1 MAKQTPDPA
10 DERSR
15 EEQTTADERSR
26 EEQTTADERSREEQ
40 TTADERSR
48 EEQAAA
54 GAPRWEA
61 PAAGSSRPATDLAAA
76 AAQLLKGGSRQLD
89 SAALRDA
96 LLDLH
101 EFWLTTKATE
111 IGITPTS
118 GFAIVATGGLG
129 RGELLPY
136 SDLDL
141 MLLHDNMP
149 GDLVSQVAELLW
161 YPLWDANIRID
172 HSVRTVP
179 EAITVAGED
188 ISAGLAMLETRHI
201 AGDSDL
207 SSLLISGARRQWRT
221 GIASRFDELV
231 AHTEARWQRSGQI
244 AHRAEPDLKGGRGGL
259 RDIQLLNALAI
270 AQLADVYPSRSLASP
285 IATLGEAHLALLNV
299 RTELHRVSGRG
310 RELLL
315 AQHADEIGAALRI
328 GDRFDLARMISDAAR
343 TISFYVDAGLR
354 TAANALPRRGLA
366 AFRRPVRR
374 PLDEGVIEF
383 AGEVILARDARPE
396 RDPGLILRVA
406 AASATTGLP
415 MASSTLARLSETAP
429 ELRRPWPR
437 QALKDLLVLLAAGP
451 PATATIEALDRTG
464 LWGRLFPEWGAV
476 RDLPPR
482 DVVHIWTVDRHLVET
497 VSRASAFTT
506 RVSRPDLLVLGALVH
521 DIGKGRGG
529 DHSIIGAELAT
540 QIGTRLGLWPSD
552 VELLSKMVRH
562 HLLLPHTAT
571 RRDLQDPKTIAEVV
585 ETLDG
590 DSVLLELLAVL
601 AEADSLATGP
611 GVWGDW
617 KASLIGD
624 LVRRCRLVMAGE
636 PLPQPDPIDPRF
648 LSLASD
654 GVHVELT
661 PGGSPHIYNVT
672 MIAPDRRG
680 LLSKAAGVLALN
692 SLRVHSASVNGHEG
706 SAINTFVVSPHFG
719 SPPAAEL
726 LRQQF
731 ILALEGEP
739 DVLASLD
746 RRDRDAAQYGTG
758 RAGETPAGVP
768 VNHAPAP
775 PRILWSDGAQ
785 PGELIV
791 QIRATDRAGLL
802 ARLTA
807 VFERDGVNIAWA
819 KVTTLGSSVV
829 DVFGITTVGDAGEVR
844 ADLERDLYAVLPAP
858 APAKPV
864 SEAS

>member
-1 MAKQTPDPA
+1 M
-10 DERSR
+10 S
-15 EEQTTADERSR
+15 EQRPR
-26 EEQTTADERSREEQ
+26 P
-40 TTADERSR
+40 
-48 EEQAAA
+48 AA
-54 GAPRWEA
+54 GAPRWER
-61 PAAGSSRPATDLAAA
+61 PAAGSSRPATDLTAAVE
-76 AAQLLKGGSRQLD
+76 QLRSGGGRLD
-89 SAALRDA
+89 SAALRHA
-96 LLDLH
+96 LLDLYD
-101 EFWLTTKATE
+101 FWLTTKATD
-111 IGITPTS
+111 IGITATS

-129 RGELLPY
+129 RGEVLPY

-149 GDLVSQVAELLW
+149 ADIVGEVAELLW
-161 YPLWDANIRID
+161 YPLWDANIRLD

-179 EAITVAGED
+179 EALRVAGKD
-188 ISAGLAMLETRHI
+188 ISAGLAMLEARHI
-201 AGDSDL
+201 AGDADL
-207 SSLLISGARRQWRT
+207 SALLVGGARRQWRT

-231 AHTEARWQRSGQI
+231 EHTRARWQRSGQI
-244 AHRAEPDLKGGRGGL
+244 AHRAEPDLKCGRGGL
-259 RDIQLLNALAI
+259 RDVQLLNALAI

-285 IATLGEAHLALLNV
+285 TETLGEAHLALLNV
-299 RTELHRVSGRG
+299 RTELHRVAGRG

-315 AQHADEIGAALRI
+315 AQHADEIGASLRI
-328 GDRFDLARMISDAAR
+328 GDRFDLARMLSDAAR
-343 TISFYVDAGLR
+343 TVSYYVDAGIR
-354 TAANALPRRGLA
+354 TAGNALPRRGLA
-366 AFRRPVRR
+366 ALRRPVRR

-383 AGEVILARDARPE
+383 NGEVILARDARPE

-415 MASSTLARLSETAP
+415 MAASTLSRLVETAP
-429 ELRRPWPR
+429 ELRTPWPR
-437 QALKDLLVLLAAGP
+437 QALKDLLVMLAAGP
-451 PATATIEALDRTG
+451 SAVGTIEALDRTG

-529 DHSIIGAELAT
+529 DHSVIGAELAH
-540 QIGTRLGLWPSD
+540 QIGNRLGLWPSD
-552 VELLSKMVRH
+552 IAILATVVRH

-571 RRDLQDPKTIAEVV
+571 RRDLQDPATIAAVV
-585 ETLDG
+585 DALGG
-590 DSVLLELLAVL
+590 DLVVLELLQVL

-636 PLPQPDPIDPRF
+636 PLPQPDPVEPRF
-648 LSLASD
+648 LSLAAEP

-661 PGGSPHIYNVT
+661 PADSPHLYHVT

-726 LRQQF
+726 LRQQL
-731 ILALEGEP
+731 ILALDGDL
-739 DVLASLD
+739 DVVGTLERKGA
-746 RRDRDAAQYGTG
+746 DAAPAG
-758 RAGETPAGVP
+758 RAGEVRAAVP
-768 VNHAPAP
+768 IHAPAAP
-775 PRILWSDGAQ
+775 PRVLWHDGDG
-785 PGELIV
+785 PGRMVVE
-791 QIRATDRAGLL
+791 IRTTDRAGLL
-802 ARLTA
+802 TMLTA
-807 VFERDGVNIAWA
+807 VFERAGADIAWA

-829 DVFGITTVGDAGEVR
+829 DAFGIVLPVGGDGAVR
-844 ADLERDLYAVLPAP
+844 QALERDLFAVLPAP
-858 APAKPV
+858 PPAV
-864 SEAS
+864 EEAS

>member
-1 MAKQTPDPA
+1 MT
-10 DERSR
+10 
-15 EEQTTADERSR
+15 EQNQS
-26 EEQTTADERSREEQ
+26 
-40 TTADERSR
+40 
-48 EEQAAA
+48 AA
-54 GAPRWEA
+54 GAPRWRA
-61 PAAGSSRPATDLAAA
+61 PAAGSSRPATDLVAACEK
-76 AAQLLKGGSRQLD
+76 LLSGTKRQLD
-89 SAALRDA
+89 STALRRA
-96 LLDLH
+96 LQDLH

-111 IGITPTS
+111 IGVTPTS

-129 RGELLPY
+129 RGELVPH

-141 MLLHDNMP
+141 TLLHDNMP
-149 GDLVSQVAELLW
+149 ADVVGQVAELLW

-179 EAITVAGED
+179 EALQIAGQD
-188 ISAGLAMLETRHI
+188 ISAGLAMLEARHI
-201 AGDSDL
+201 AGDSEL
-207 SSLLISGARRQWRT
+207 SSLLIGGARRQWRT

-231 AHTEARWQRSGQI
+231 EHTRSRWQRSGEI
-244 AHRAEPDLKGGRGGL
+244 AHRAEPDLKCGRGGL
-259 RDIQLLNALAI
+259 RDVQLLNALAM
-270 AQLADVYPSRSLASP
+270 AQLTDLYPNRSSTSP
-285 IATLGEAHLALLNV
+285 LGTLGEAHLALLNV

-328 GDRFDLARMISDAAR
+328 GDRFDLARMLSDAAR
-343 TISFYVDAGLR
+343 TISFHVDSGIR
-354 TAANALPRRGLA
+354 TAANARPRRGFA
-366 AFRRPVRR
+366 ALRRPSRR

-415 MASSTLARLSETAP
+415 MAASTLARLAETAP
-429 ELRRPWPR
+429 ELRTPWPR
-437 QALKDLLVLLAAGP
+437 QALKDLLVMLAAGP
-451 PATATIEALDRTG
+451 ATVSTIEALDRTG

-506 RVSRPDLLVLGALVH
+506 RVSRPDLLILGALCH

-529 DHSIIGAELAT
+529 DHSVIGAELAT

-552 VELLSKMVRH
+552 VEVLSQVVRH
-562 HLLLPHTAT
+562 HLLLPHTAI
-571 RRDLQDPKTIAEVV
+571 RRDLQDPAVISSVV
-585 ETLDG
+585 AALGG
-590 DSVLLELLAVL
+590 DLVLLELLSVL

-636 PLPQPDPIDPRF
+636 DLPKPDPIDPRY
-648 LSLASD
+648 LSLAAAEV
-654 GVHVELT
+654 GVHVELS
-661 PGGSPHIYNVT
+661 PGDSPHIYHVT

-680 LLSKAAGVLALN
+680 LLSKAAAVLALN

-706 SAINTFVVSPHFG
+706 SAINMFVVSPHFG
-719 SPPAAEL
+719 APPAAEL

-731 ILALEGEP
+731 ILALDGEF
-739 DVLASLD
+739 DVLDSLD
-746 RRDRDAAQYGTG
+746 QRERDALEHGTA
-758 RAGETPAGVP
+758 RAGEVPAAVP
-768 VNHAPAP
+768 INHVAAP
-775 PRILWSDGAQ
+775 PRILWSDGVA
-785 PGELIV
+785 PGEQVV
-791 QIRATDRAGLL
+791 QIRSTDRTGLL

-807 VFERDGVNIAWA
+807 VFERDGVDIAWA

-829 DVFGITTVGDAGEVR
+829 DVFGITASTDTR
-844 ADLERDLYAVLPAP
+844 DDLERDLYAVLPAP
-858 APAKPV
+858 PPPKPV

>member
-1 MAKQTPDPA
+1 MTEQ
-10 DERSR
+10 RS
-15 EEQTTADERSR
+15 DS
-26 EEQTTADERSREEQ
+26 
-40 TTADERSR
+40 
-48 EEQAAA
+48 AA
-54 GAPRWEA
+54 GAPRWKP
-61 PAAGSSRPATDLAAA
+61 PAAGSSRPATDLSAA
-76 AAQLLKGGSRQLD
+76 AAQLLAGGSRQLD

-101 EFWLTTKATE
+101 EFWLTTKAAE

-141 MLLHDNMP
+141 MLLHDNLP
-149 GDLVSQVAELLW
+149 HDVVGHVAELLW

-179 EAITVAGED
+179 EALTVAGED
-188 ISAGLAMLETRHI
+188 ISAGLAMLEVRHI

-207 SSLLISGARRQWRT
+207 SSLLIGGARRQWRI

-231 AHTEARWQRSGQI
+231 GHTQSRWQRSGEI
-244 AHRAEPDLKGGRGGL
+244 AHRAEPDIKCGRGGL
-259 RDIQLLNALAI
+259 RDVQLLNALAI

-285 IATLGEAHLALLNV
+285 TETLGEAHLALLNV

-328 GDRFDLARMISDAAR
+328 GDRFDLARMLSDAAR

-354 TAANALPRRGLA
+354 TAGNALPRRGFA
-366 AFRRPVRR
+366 AFKRPVRR

-383 AGEVILARDARPE
+383 GGEVILARDARPE

-415 MASSTLARLSETAP
+415 IAASTLGRLVETAP
-429 ELRRPWPR
+429 ELRTPWPR
-437 QALKDLLVLLAAGP
+437 QALKDLLVMLAAGP
-451 PATATIEALDRTG
+451 TAVATIEALDRTG
-464 LWGRLFPEWGAV
+464 LWGRMFPEWGAV

-497 VSRASAFTT
+497 ISRASAFTT

-552 VELLSKMVRH
+552 VEILSKIVRH

-571 RRDLQDPKTIAEVV
+571 RRDLQDPKVIASVAEA
-585 ETLDG
+585 LDG
-590 DSVLLELLAVL
+590 DPVLLELLHVL

-636 PLPQPDPIDPRF
+636 PLPHPDPVDPRY
-648 LSLASD
+648 LSLAAD
-654 GVHVELT
+654 VGVHVELT
-661 PGGSPHIYNVT
+661 PADSPHIYNVT
-672 MIAPDRRG
+672 MIAPDCRG

-692 SLRVHSASVNGHEG
+692 SLRVHSASVNGHQG
-706 SAINTFVVSPHFG
+706 SAINAFVVSPHFG
-719 SPPAAEL
+719 TPPAAEL

-731 ILALEGEP
+731 ILALNGEV

-746 RRDRDAAQYGTG
+746 RRDRDAAQHGTT
-758 RAGETPAGVP
+758 RAGDVPAAVP
-768 VNHAPAP
+768 INHAPAP
-775 PRILWSDGAQ
+775 PRIMWSEGAE
-785 PGELIV
+785 PGELVV
-791 QIRATDRAGLL
+791 QIRTTDRAGLL

-807 VFERDGVNIAWA
+807 VFERDGVDIAWA

-829 DVFGITTVGDAGEVR
+829 DVFGITADGDGAVR
-844 ADLERDLYAVLPAP
+844 DELERDLFAVLPAP

>member
-1 MAKQTPDPA
+1 V
-10 DERSR
+10 
-15 EEQTTADERSR
+15 
-26 EEQTTADERSREEQ
+26 
-40 TTADERSR
+40 
-48 EEQAAA
+48 
-54 GAPRWEA
+54 
-61 PAAGSSRPATDLAAA
+61 AA
-76 AAQLLKGGSRQLD
+76 AAQLIAGGPRPLD
-89 SAALRDA
+89 APALRDA

-101 EFWLTTKATE
+101 EFWLSTKATE

-149 GDLVSQVAELLW
+149 ADVVGQVAELLW

-179 EAITVAGED
+179 EALKVAGED
-188 ISAGLAMLETRHI
+188 ISAGLAMLDARHI
-201 AGDSDL
+201 AGDGDL
-207 SSLLISGARRQWRT
+207 SALLIGGARRQWRT
-221 GIASRFDELV
+221 GIGPRFGDLV
-231 AHTEARWQRSGQI
+231 EHTQARWQRSGQI
-244 AHRAEPDLKGGRGGL
+244 AHRAEPDLKSGRGGL
-259 RDIQLLNALAI
+259 RDVQLLNALAI

-285 IATLGEAHLALLNV
+285 TGSLGEAHMALLNV
-299 RTELHRVSGRG
+299 RTELHRSSGRG
-310 RELLL
+310 RETLL

-328 GDRFDLARMISDAAR
+328 GDRFDLARMLSDAAR
-343 TISFYVDAGLR
+343 TVSYYVDAGLR
-354 TAANALPRRGLA
+354 TAANALPRRGFA
-366 AFRRPVRR
+366 ALRRPVRR
-374 PLDEGVIEF
+374 PLDEGVIEY

-415 MASSTLARLSETAP
+415 MAVSTLSRLAETAP
-429 ELRRPWPR
+429 ELRTPWPR
-437 QALKDLLVLLAAGP
+437 QGLKDLLVMLAAGP
-451 PATATIEALDRTG
+451 SVVATIEALDRTG

-506 RVSRPDLLVLGALVH
+506 RVSRPDLLLLGALCH

-529 DHSIIGAELAT
+529 DHSVIGAELAN

-552 VELLSKMVRH
+552 IDVLSKMVRH
-562 HLLLPHTAT
+562 HLLLPETAT
-571 RRDLQDPKTIAEVV
+571 RRDLQDPKTIEAVADK
-585 ETLDG
+585 LGG
-590 DSVLLELLAVL
+590 DLVLLELLHAL

-636 PLPQPDPIDPRF
+636 PLPQPDPVEPH
-648 LSLASD
+648 LLTLAAD
-654 GVHVELT
+654 VGVHVELT
-661 PGGSPHIYNVT
+661 AGDSPHIYHVT

-692 SLRVHSASVNGHEG
+692 SLRVHSASVNSHAG

-719 SPPAAEL
+719 TPPAAEL

-731 ILALEGEP
+731 ILALDGDL
-739 DVLASLD
+739 DVMASLE
-746 RRDRDAAQYGTG
+746 RRERDAATTT
-758 RAGETPAGVP
+758 RAGEVMAAVPANQV
-768 VNHAPAP
+768 PAP
-775 PRILWSDGAQ
+775 PRVLWTDGST

-802 ARLTA
+802 AKLTA
-807 VFERDGVNIAWA
+807 VFERDGVDVAWA

-829 DVFGITTVGDAGEVR
+829 DAFCIVVPALARGDA
-844 ADLERDLYAVLPAP
+844 ADLRVVREEMERDLYAVLPSP
-858 APAKPV
+858 PRAKPA
-864 SEAS
+864 EQAS

>member
-1 MAKQTPDPA
+1 MKDSKSQ
-10 DERSR
+10 S
-15 EEQTTADERSR
+15 
-26 EEQTTADERSREEQ
+26 
-40 TTADERSR
+40 
-48 EEQAAA
+48 AA
-54 GAPRWEA
+54 GAPRWER
-61 PAAGSSRPATDLAAA
+61 PAAVSSRPATDLVAAA
-76 AAQLLKGGSRQLD
+76 EQLLAGSARQLD

-101 EFWLTTKATE
+101 DFWLSTKATE

-118 GFAIVATGGLG
+118 GFAIVATGSLG

-149 GDLVSQVAELLW
+149 DDIVAQVAELLW

-179 EAITVAGED
+179 EALRVAGDD

-201 AGDSDL
+201 AGDGDL
-207 SSLLISGARRQWRT
+207 SALLVGGARRQWRT

-231 AHTEARWQRSGQI
+231 EHTRARWQRSGQI
-244 AHRAEPDLKGGRGGL
+244 AHRAEPDLKCGRGGL
-259 RDIQLLNALAI
+259 RDVQLLNALAI

-285 IATLGEAHLALLNV
+285 TETLGEAHLALLNV
-299 RTELHRVSGRG
+299 RTELHRVAGRD

-315 AQHADEIGAALRI
+315 AQHADEIGASLRI
-328 GDRFDLARMISDAAR
+328 GDRFDLARTLSDAAR
-343 TISFYVDAGLR
+343 TVSYYVDAGIR
-354 TAANALPRRGLA
+354 TAANALPRRGLSA
-366 AFRRPVRR
+366 LRRPVRR

-406 AASATTGLP
+406 AASATTALP
-415 MASSTLARLSETAP
+415 IASSTLSRLVEAAP
-429 ELRRPWPR
+429 ELRTPWPR
-437 QALKDLLVLLAAGP
+437 QALKDLLVMLAAGP
-451 PATATIEALDRTG
+451 SAVGTIEALDRTG

-506 RVSRPDLLVLGALVH
+506 RVSRPDLLLLGALVH

-529 DHSIIGAELAT
+529 DHSVIGAELAQ
-540 QIGTRLGLWPSD
+540 QIGGRLGLWPSD
-552 VELLSKMVRH
+552 IRILSQVVRH

-571 RRDLQDPKTIAEVV
+571 RRDLQDPATIAAVV
-585 ETLDG
+585 DALDG
-590 DSVLLELLAVL
+590 DLVVLELLHVL

-636 PLPQPDPIDPRF
+636 PLPHPDPVDPRF
-648 LSLASD
+648 LSLAGG

-661 PGGSPHIYNVT
+661 PADTAHIFNVT
-672 MIAPDRRG
+672 MIAPDSRG

-726 LRQQF
+726 LRQQL
-731 ILALEGEP
+731 ILAIDGDLDVMGALEKKE
-739 DVLASLD
+739 AES
-746 RRDRDAAQYGTG
+746 ATTG
-758 RAGETPAGVP
+758 RAGEVRAAVPINAPA
-768 VNHAPAP
+768 AP
-775 PRILWSDGAQ
+775 PRVLWHDSAPAGRAVA
-785 PGELIV
+785 E
-791 QIRATDRAGLL
+791 IRATDRAGLL
-802 ARLTA
+802 AVLTG
-807 VFERDGVNIAWA
+807 VFERAGADIEWA

-829 DVFGITTVGDAGEVR
+829 DAFGIVLPEADIEVR
-844 ADLERDLYAVLPAP
+844 RNLERELFAVLPSPP
-858 APAKPV
+858 APPKPV
-864 SEAS
+864 EEAS